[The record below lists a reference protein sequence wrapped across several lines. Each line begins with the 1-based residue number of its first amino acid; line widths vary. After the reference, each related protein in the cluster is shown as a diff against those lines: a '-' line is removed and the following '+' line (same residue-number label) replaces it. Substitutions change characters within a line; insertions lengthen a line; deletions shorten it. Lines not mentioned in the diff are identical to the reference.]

1 MPNNFDSN
9 FTRKL
14 MDKVTESFES
24 KRVISKNVDTQTF
37 QGQYTPNTGDTIDI
51 KRPTD
56 HISTRTSNGDL
67 TGVSSDIIT
76 GKASAT
82 VQDYISILVD
92 YDEADQA
99 LKMGNDENRFFDDI
113 AQRIVVD
120 LELDFANFAMK
131 NTGLLS
137 GTPGNGVNSWSEI
150 AQSGALLQSTGAP
163 MNKKWN
169 YALNPYSQVAIANEQ
184 RSLGVNPE
192 AGSALANATI
202 SENFA
207 GMRVMTA
214 TTLGS
219 FTSGTGAT
227 RSGTLSANPDVTY
240 ATHKDTMKQSLAV
253 TGFQANLPVKAGD
266 VIEITPVKRLNLST
280 RQPVLDETGAQVTFS
295 GTVVADVTL
304 NGSGA
309 GTLVISGP
317 AIYEAS
323 GAYNTVD
330 AAPVS
335 GNAVVLKS
343 ASATTYQPNLFWH
356 PDAFSIASVPINKL
370 HSTDTLWKS
379 NDGLIMRCSKFSDG
393 IKNQQTVRF
402 DLRPAYGVLNPF
414 LSGQAFGNP

>member
-14 MDKVTESFES
+14 MEKVKGRFES
-24 KRVISKNVDTQTF
+24 NRVISKKVDVQTF
-37 QGQYTPNTGDTIDI
+37 SGGFNPNSGDTIDV

-56 HISTRTSNGDL
+56 YVTTRTSNGDL

-82 VQDYISILVD
+82 VQDYISVLVN
-92 YDEADQA
+92 YDEADEA
-99 LKMGNDENRFFDDI
+99 LNMGTDSSRFFDDI
-113 AQRIVVD
+113 ARRIVTD
-120 LELDFANFAMK
+120 LELDFSGYAMK
-131 NTGLLS
+131 NAGLLS

-150 AQSGALLQSTGAP
+150 AQSGALMQSSGVP
-163 MNKKWN
+163 MNKKWC

-184 RSLGVNPE
+184 RSLGVNPQ
-192 AGSALANATI
+192 AGSALASATVA
-202 SENFA
+202 ENFA
-207 GMRVMTA
+207 GMQVMTA
-214 TTLGS
+214 TTLSS
-219 FTSGTGAT
+219 FTSGAGAT

-240 ATHKDTMKQSLAV
+240 ATHKDTMQQTLAV
-253 TGFQANLPVKAGD
+253 TGFAANLPVKAGD
-266 VIEITPVKRLNLST
+266 VIEITPVNRLNLST
-280 RQPVLDETGAQVTFS
+280 RQAVVDETGTKVKFT
-295 GTVVADVTL
+295 GTVVSDVTL
-304 NGSGA
+304 NASGA
-309 GTLVISGP
+309 GNIVISGP

-343 ASATTYQPNLFWH
+343 AASTTYQPNLFWH
-356 PDAFSIASVPINKL
+356 PDAFTIASVPMKKL

-379 NDGLIMRCSKFSDG
+379 DDGLILRCSKFSDG

-402 DLRPAYGVLNPF
+402 DIRPAYGVMNPF
-414 LSGQAFGNP
+414 MAGQAFGNP